1 MNGIPINVWLNLD
14 GDKVQFFRSSQEN
27 MNFSFKYNIKLIII
41 GLKKVKP
48 LQIWLDFKN
57 MILKLLGKTQK
68 INYLPTI
75 VKSDDVVLTAV

>member
-1 MNGIPINVWLNLD
+1 MAYTINVWLNLD